1 MQRPHVS
8 HIFSQDLIYWIKRK
22 LGKGDYV
29 ASFPTWK
36 DAADHSTPY
45 TTDTALYLDK
55 FFYPKLNNVSSCFQD
70 WSVATA
76 ISLACRGKEN
86 NAPVSILDFGGGVG
100 VRFLEM
106 RTLLTN
112 LGIPKL
118 WRVVELPDLVA
129 RMNEI
134 DLPERLVFDT
144 ELPPAGTSD
153 VVIVDG
159 VLQYIENTYD
169 ALDALLKLS
178 AKYVVVRRT
187 PLVASE
193 TEIFIVQRNSIKN
206 DGTTVPLVIAK
217 KSKFEETIVSNGYA
231 IVNCF
236 EQEHADK
243 TYFSDFQYMTYF
255 LAKDHQGCEPAA

>member
-1 MQRPHVS
+1 M
-8 HIFSQDLIYWIKRK
+8 
-22 LGKGDYV
+22 

-36 DAADHSTPY
+36 DAADHSTSY
-45 TTDTALYLDK
+45 TTDTKLYLGK
-55 FFYPKLNNVSSCFQD
+55 FFYPKLNHVSSCPPD
-70 WSVATA
+70 WVVATA

-106 RTLLTN
+106 RTLLAN

-134 DLPERLVFDT
+134 DLPEGLVFET
-144 ELPPAGTSD
+144 ELPPVGASD

-159 VLQYIENTYD
+159 VLQCIENTYD

-206 DGTTVPLVIAK
+206 DGTMVPLVIAK
-217 KSKFEETIVSNGYA
+217 KSRFEEIIASNGYA
-231 IVNCF
+231 ITSSF
-236 EQEHADK
+236 DQGHGDSK
-243 TYFSDFQYMTYF
+243 YFSDFQYMTYF
-255 LAKDHQGCEPAA
+255 LAKDHEGCEPAA